1 MGIPRGSLSFL
12 GGSSLVKFHQRLAIA
27 LFLPF
32 LLTALTGVAHRIGR
46 SWLGLPKSFGRAM
59 MTLHEGRFLG
69 EALIPVYVLVLG
81 LGLLAM
87 IASGFLLFFQRPTPG
102 AFTARKIHHL
112 IAPIAALPLIVSGI
126 TGIAYRLGR
135 AWFGL
140 DKEQAAI
147 FLTIHQGTYL
157 GETLRPVYILLIG
170 LGAIAILL
178 SGIQLVPAVR
188 QRLILPLRKMAKAM
202 NYS

>member
-1 MGIPRGSLSFL
+1 M
-12 GGSSLVKFHQRLAIA
+12 KFHQRLAIA
-27 LFLPF
+27 LFFPF
-32 LLTALTGVAHRIGR
+32 LLTALTGVGHRIGR

-69 EALIPVYVLVLG
+69 ESLIPVYVLVLG

-102 AFTARKIHHL
+102 LFTARKIHHL

-126 TGIAYRLGR
+126 TGISYRLGR

-140 DKEQAAI
+140 SKEQAAI
-147 FLTIHQGTYL
+147 FLSIHQGTYL
-157 GETLRPVYILLIG
+157 GPTLRPFYILLIG

-178 SGIQLVPAVR
+178 SGVQLIPEVR
-188 QRLILPLRKMAKAM
+188 QHLILPLRKIGKRFK
-202 NYS
+202 NSTVDENPT